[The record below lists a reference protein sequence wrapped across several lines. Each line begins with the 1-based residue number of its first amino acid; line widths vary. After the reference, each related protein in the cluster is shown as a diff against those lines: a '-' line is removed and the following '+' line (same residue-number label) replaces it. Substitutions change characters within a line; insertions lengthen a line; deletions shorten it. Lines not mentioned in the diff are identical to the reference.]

1 MKTKLIMLVGV
12 LCLAVAAQATEK
24 KMLKGQTFT
33 SMGDYQVFKDLDKST
48 DAYKIFVIKY
58 ENTDETFVVRVCE
71 GDKCHNYVVY
81 GKDLELQYKA
91 KKNNV
96 FGLTKMDKEFRNLD
110 KDLVAKRIDRE
121 QMFRQKVI
129 STTAKSEKEYLG
141 LIACYLPQL
150 VK

>member
-1 MKTKLIMLVGV
+1 MKTKLIVLVGV
-12 LCLAVAAQATEK
+12 ICLAVAAQATEK
-24 KMLKGQTFT
+24 RMLKGQTFT
-33 SMGDYQVFKDLDKST
+33 TMGDYEVFKDLDKSN
-48 DAYKIFVIKY
+48 DNIKIFVIKY
-58 ENTDETFVVRVCE
+58 ENTDESFVVRVCE

-81 GKDLELQYKA
+81 GKNLELQYKS

-110 KDLVAKRIDRE
+110 KGVVAERVDRE

-129 STTAKSEKEYLG
+129 STTPKSEKEYLG

>member
-1 MKTKLIMLVGV
+1 MKTKLIVLVGV
-12 LCLAVAAQATEK
+12 ICLAFAAQATEK
-24 KMLKGQTFT
+24 KMMKGQTFT
-33 SMGDYQVFKDLDKST
+33 SMGDYEVYKDLDKSN
-48 DAYKIFVIKY
+48 DDFKIFVIKY

-71 GDKCHNYVVY
+71 GDNCHNYVVY
-81 GKDLELQYKA
+81 GNKLELQYKA

-96 FGLTKMDKEFRNLD
+96 FGLTKMDKEFRKLD
-110 KDLVAKRIDRE
+110 KDVTAKRIDRE

-129 STTAKSEKEYLG
+129 STTPKSEKQYLG